1 MIFEQVCWGE
11 GENIYPNPF
20 LKQSLKITWFFKEN
34 LILLHCQSHKVFI
47 KYFMGLIWISTGVE
61 SPKLHARL
69 GKRLNGPKKINAANN
84 TNYSPA
90 VARAAA

>member
-1 MIFEQVCWGE
+1 M
-11 GENIYPNPF
+11 
-20 LKQSLKITWFFKEN
+20 T
-34 LILLHCQSHKVFI
+34 
-47 KYFMGLIWISTGVE
+47 WISTGAE

-69 GKRLNGPKKINAANN
+69 GKRQNGPNKINATNN

>member
-1 MIFEQVCWGE
+1 
-11 GENIYPNPF
+11 
-20 LKQSLKITWFFKEN
+20 
-34 LILLHCQSHKVFI
+34 
-47 KYFMGLIWISTGVE
+47 MGLTWISTGVE
-61 SPKLHARL
+61 SPKLHARP